1 MLAAFGAHSGYILA
15 SYAAGIL
22 ILGWMI
28 LRTWRGHRAAQARL
42 ARLESHKQ

>member
-1 MLAAFGAHSGYILA
+1 MMAVFGVHSGYILA

-28 LRTWRGHRAAQARL
+28 VGTW
-42 ARLESHKQ
+42 LESHKQ